1 MQAFGWQ
8 KPQNFRRGQIQS
20 KPLCQLRIQVVYLD
34 MNLKFKL
41 SVFIISLYLRVNASF
56 EMDQV
61 YYFTMIQKGAQLSS
75 KARNEGQ

>member
-1 MQAFGWQ
+1 M
-8 KPQNFRRGQIQS
+8 
-20 KPLCQLRIQVVYLD
+20 VYLD